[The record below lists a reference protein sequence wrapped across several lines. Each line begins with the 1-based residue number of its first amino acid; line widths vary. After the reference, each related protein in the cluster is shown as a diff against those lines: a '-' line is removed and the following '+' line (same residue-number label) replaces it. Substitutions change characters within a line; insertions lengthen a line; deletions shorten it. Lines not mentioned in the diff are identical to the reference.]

1 MPKFTQLP
9 ADTFKQLQ
17 LNAGVLL
24 KNFDAKS
31 GTITPTDLLGATS
44 GGVKFAATP
53 SYVDFGE
60 DIDNCPKNTK
70 ELKRLESYEV
80 VMSGSFVALTPASAK
95 SLAGAADVASDDP
108 TKVVPRNDLKNT
120 DFEDL
125 WWVGDYGDVDGGYIA
140 IHMTNSLSTGGFSLQ
155 TTDKEKGKFDFEY
168 TAHYSMADMSKV
180 PFEIFVK
187 AGGE

>member
-1 MPKFTQLP
+1 
-9 ADTFKQLQ
+9 
-17 LNAGVLL
+17 
-24 KNFDAKS
+24 
-31 GTITPTDLLGATS
+31 
-44 GGVKFAATP
+44 
-53 SYVDFGE
+53 
-60 DIDNCPKNTK
+60 
-70 ELKRLESYEV
+70 
-80 VMSGSFVALTPASAK
+80 MSGSFVALTPASAK

-108 TKVVPRNDLKNT
+108 TKVVPRNDLKDT